1 MLRIPAIIFALLSG
15 VHGLIHLM
23 GFTAYW
29 PLAIIQD
36 LPYKTTLLGGKLD
49 LGGGG
54 MQIFSLLWLLAAVGY
69 LVAAISLLL
78 GKSFWAPLML
88 ASALLSLVLCVLDWG
103 VAYRGALIDLVILLV
118 LLVVFGFRQQPAPF
132 PRFTAA
138 SSPVETVPLP
148 AGLPAPVERYFRL
161 TYGDGVPVYTSAVM
175 SGRGTVR
182 FMGITMP
189 GRLRFTHDS
198 GQAYRHYIET
208 TFYGIPLFKVN
219 ESYLD
224 GHTRLELPFGVVE
237 DAPGVDSAAN
247 QGLWAET
254 FVYPAY
260 LLTDLRLRWE
270 AVDDDTAKLF
280 VPFQDGEQEFRLDFD
295 PQTGM
300 IIRFE
305 TLRYRDEK
313 LGAIR
318 WWGDFIYG
326 TDQNGDP
333 VLENFT
339 ATWEDEGTPW
349 LRVMFDEKVFNADIR
364 EFIRQKGP

>member
-1 MLRIPAIIFALLSG
+1 MKF
-15 VHGLIHLM
+15 
-23 GFTAYW
+23 
-29 PLAIIQD
+29 
-36 LPYKTTLLGGKLD
+36 
-49 LGGGG
+49 
-54 MQIFSLLWLLAAVGY
+54 
-69 LVAAISLLL
+69 
-78 GKSFWAPLML
+78 
-88 ASALLSLVLCVLDWG
+88 
-103 VAYRGALIDLVILLV
+103 LLV

-237 DAPGVDSAAN
+237 DAPAP
-247 QGLWAET
+247 L
-254 FVYPAY
+254 PAD
-260 LLTDLRLRWE
+260 LTLAMVW
-270 AVDDDTAKLF
+270 
-280 VPFQDGEQEFRLDFD
+280 
-295 PQTGM
+295 
-300 IIRFE
+300 
-305 TLRYRDEK
+305 
-313 LGAIR
+313 
-318 WWGDFIYG
+318 
-326 TDQNGDP
+326 
-333 VLENFT
+333 
-339 ATWEDEGTPW
+339 
-349 LRVMFDEKVFNADIR
+349 
-364 EFIRQKGP
+364 